1 MKDFFLD
8 ISDLYTPYSMK
19 YFFLAFILA
28 FASLGTSF
36 SQSLQVNSKRLSQSL
51 STLATYGKNEK
62 GGSDRVAYSVHD
74 LAARPFVKEQLT
86 AAGLEVSVDFAG
98 NIIGR
103 KAGKNPSLKPI
114 SLGSHIDE
122 VPNGGDYDGPV
133 GAMGA
138 IEVVRTLKDAGI
150 QTEHPLEVIIFTNEE
165 GGVIGSRALVG
176 GLSAQAL
183 QDQSNAGIMHAD
195 GIRLLGGDPSQIA
208 SLARPKGAIAA
219 FLELHIEQGGNLDAE
234 KLDIGVVEGIV
245 AIEWWEFSFK
255 GKANHAGTTPMN
267 VRKDPMLPAAKFTL
281 AVNEVITRVEGRQVG
296 TVGKIQAFPG
306 AGNVI
311 PGEVKLNLEIRD
323 LSSEKIWKLY
333 AELEAIAKQLAEE
346 SGTTLTIKH
355 IEVASKPALA
365 DSLIRE
371 VINAQSKKLGYSTK
385 SLPSGA
391 GHDAQEMARIAPM
404 GMIFIPSKDG
414 ISHAPE
420 EYSSPE
426 AIAKGANVLLH
437 TLLELDKRLTKE

>member
-1 MKDFFLD
+1 MKNFL
-8 ISDLYTPYSMK
+8 LPA
-19 YFFLAFILA
+19 FLLLHVFILPA
-28 FASLGTSF
+28 QDIKINGD
-36 SQSLQVNSKRLSQSL
+36 RLHETL
-51 STLATYGKNEK
+51 LTLATYGKNEK
-62 GGSDRVAYSVHD
+62 GGSDRVAFSKHD
-74 LAARPFVKEQLT
+74 IEARKYIKELMEK
-86 AAGLEVSVDFAG
+86 AGLEIYVDFAG

-114 SLGSHIDE
+114 SFGSHIDE

-133 GAMGA
+133 GSLGA
-138 IEVVRTLKDAGI
+138 IEVIRSLSENGYITN
-150 QTEHPLEVIIFTNEE
+150 HPLEVIIFTNEE
-165 GGVIGSRALVG
+165 GGVVGSRAIVG
-176 GLSAQAL
+176 ALTQEAL
-183 QDQSNAGIMHAD
+183 QVMSNAGVTQAE
-195 GIRLLGGDPSQIA
+195 GIKLLGGNPERIA
-208 SLARPKGAIAA
+208 EMKRNPGDIAA
-219 FLELHIEQGGNLDAE
+219 FLELHIEQGGNLYNE

-245 AIEWWEFSFK
+245 AIEWWEITFK

-267 VRKDPMLPAAKFTL
+267 LRKDPMLPAAEL
-281 AVNEVITRVEGRQVG
+281 VLEVNRIVNSYDGRQVG

-323 LSSEKIWKLY
+323 LSSEKIWKIYKEIESKAKEL
-333 AELEAIAKQLAEE
+333 AEKSGTELEV
-346 SGTTLTIKH
+346 KH

-365 DSLIRE
+365 DPMIRG
-371 VINAQSKKLGYSTK
+371 IIKNQADKLGLSTK

-420 EYSSPE
+420 EFSTKE
-426 AIAKGANVLLH
+426 NIANGANVLLQ
-437 TLLELDKRLTKE
+437 TILELDKRLK

>member
-1 MKDFFLD
+1 
-8 ISDLYTPYSMK
+8 MK
-19 YFFLAFILA
+19 YFLLIPALVLAC
-28 FASLGTSF
+28 LGTSLA
-36 SQSLQVNSKRLSQSL
+36 QTPQVNSERLQKSL

-62 GGSDRVAYSVHD
+62 GGSDRIAYSSHD
-74 LAARPFVKEQLT
+74 IAARPFIKQLL
-86 AAGLEVSVDFAG
+86 ADAGFEVSVDYAG

-103 KAGKNPSLKPI
+103 KAGKNSNLKPI
-114 SLGSHIDE
+114 SMGSHIDE

-133 GAMGA
+133 GVMGA
-138 IEVVRTLKDAGI
+138 IEVVRTLQEAGI
-150 QTEHPLEVIIFTNEE
+150 QTEHPLELIIFTNEE

-176 GLSAQAL
+176 GLSETAL
-183 QDQSNAGIMHAD
+183 QAKSTAGMTHAE
-195 GIRLLGGDPSQIA
+195 GIRLLGGDPSKIS
-208 SLARPKGAIAA
+208 SLARAKGDIAA
-219 FLELHIEQGGNLDAE
+219 FLELHIEQGGNLDTK

-245 AIEWWEFSFK
+245 AIEWWEFTFK
-255 GKANHAGTTPMN
+255 GKANHAGTTPMDA
-267 VRKDPMLPAAKFTL
+267 RKDPLLPAARFIL
-281 AVNEVITRVEGRQVG
+281 AVNEVITRDAGRQVG

-333 AELEAIAKQLAEE
+333 GELEAIAKQLALE
-346 SGTTLTIKH
+346 SGSSLAIQH

-365 DSLIRE
+365 DPEIRKIIKQE
-371 VINAQSKKLGYSTK
+371 AEKLGMTTL

-426 AIAKGANVLLH
+426 AIANGANVLLH
-437 TLLELDKRLTKE
+437 TLLELDKKLSKK

>member
-1 MKDFFLD
+1 MD
-8 ISDLYTPYSMK
+8 ISDPFTHNSMK
-19 YFFLAFILA
+19 YLFLTFTLTL
-28 FASLGTSF
+28 ASLGTSF
-36 SQSLQVNSKRLSQSL
+36 AQSLQVNSERLSQSL

-74 LAARPFVKEQLT
+74 LAARPFVKELLA

-133 GAMGA
+133 GVMGA
-138 IEVVRTLKDAGI
+138 IEVVRTLKEAGI

-183 QDQSNAGIMHAD
+183 LGQSNAGITHAD
-195 GIRLLGGDPSQIA
+195 GIRLLGGNPSRIA

-219 FLELHIEQGGNLDAE
+219 FLELHIEQGGNLDTE

-255 GKANHAGTTPMN
+255 GKANHAGTTPMHA
-267 VRKDPMLPAAKFTL
+267 RKDPMLPAARFTL
-281 AVNEVITRVEGRQVG
+281 AVNEVITRDEGRQVG

-333 AELEAIAKQLAEE
+333 AELETIAKQLAQE
-346 SGTTLTIKH
+346 SGTTLEIKH

-365 DSLIRE
+365 DSMIRE
-371 VINAQSKKLGYSTK
+371 VIDKQAKKLGYSTK
-385 SLPSGA
+385 NLPSGA

>member
-1 MKDFFLD
+1 MKHLFL
-8 ISDLYTPYSMK
+8 ISAWVL
-19 YFFLAFILA
+19 
-28 FASLGTSF
+28 ASLGTSF
-36 SQSLQVNSKRLSQSL
+36 AQSLQVNSERLTQSL

-74 LAARPFVKEQLT
+74 IAARPYIKELLT

-114 SLGSHIDE
+114 SMGSHIDE

-133 GAMGA
+133 GVLGA
-138 IEVVRTLKDAGI
+138 IEVIRTLQEAGV
-150 QTEHPLEVIIFTNEE
+150 QTAHPLEVIIFTNEE

-183 QDQSNAGIMHAD
+183 QGQSNAGVTHTE

-219 FLELHIEQGGNLDAE
+219 FLELHIEQGGNLDTE

-245 AIEWWEFSFK
+245 AIEWWEFTFK

-267 VRKDPMLPAAKFTL
+267 ARKDPMLPAARFTL
-281 AVNEVITRVEGRQVG
+281 AVNEVITRDEGRQVG

-333 AELEAIAKQLAEE
+333 RELEAIAKQLAVE
-346 SGTTLTIKH
+346 SGTSLEIKH

-365 DSLIRE
+365 DPMIRE
-371 VINAQSKKLGYSTK
+371 VIDAQAKKLGYTTK

-426 AIAKGANVLLH
+426 AIAKGANALLH
-437 TLLELDKRLTKE
+437 TLLELDRRLAKQ

>member
-1 MKDFFLD
+1 LD
-8 ISDLYTPYSMK
+8 ISDSFTHNSMK
-19 YFFLAFILA
+19 YLFLTFTLTL
-28 FASLGTSF
+28 ASLGTSF
-36 SQSLQVNSKRLSQSL
+36 AQSLQVNSERLSQSL

-74 LAARPFVKEQLT
+74 LAARPFVKELLA

-133 GAMGA
+133 GVMGA
-138 IEVVRTLKDAGI
+138 IEVVRTLKEAGI

-183 QDQSNAGIMHAD
+183 QGQSNAGITHAD
-195 GIRLLGGDPSQIA
+195 GIRLLGGNPSRIA

-219 FLELHIEQGGNLDAE
+219 FLELHIEQGGNLDTE

-255 GKANHAGTTPMN
+255 GKANHAGTTPMHA
-267 VRKDPMLPAAKFTL
+267 RKDPMLPAARFTL
-281 AVNEVITRVEGRQVG
+281 AVNEVITRDEGRQVG

-333 AELEAIAKQLAEE
+333 AELETIAKQLAQE
-346 SGTTLTIKH
+346 SGTTLEIKH

-365 DSLIRE
+365 DSMIRE
-371 VINAQSKKLGYSTK
+371 VIDKQAKKLGYSTK

-404 GMIFIPSKDG
+404 GMIFIPSKAG

>member
-1 MKDFFLD
+1 MD
-8 ISDLYTPYSMK
+8 ISDPFTHNSMK
-19 YFFLAFILA
+19 YLFLTFTLTL
-28 FASLGTSF
+28 ASLGTSF
-36 SQSLQVNSKRLSQSL
+36 AQSLQVNSERLSQSL

-74 LAARPFVKEQLT
+74 LAARPFVKELLA

-133 GAMGA
+133 GVMGA
-138 IEVVRTLKDAGI
+138 IEVVRTLKEAGI

-183 QDQSNAGIMHAD
+183 QGQSNAGITHAD
-195 GIRLLGGDPSQIA
+195 GIRLLGGNPIRIA

-219 FLELHIEQGGNLDAE
+219 FLELHIEQGGNLDTE

-255 GKANHAGTTPMN
+255 GKANHAGTTPMHA
-267 VRKDPMLPAAKFTL
+267 RKDPMLPAARFTL
-281 AVNEVITRVEGRQVG
+281 AVNEVITRDEGRQVG

-333 AELEAIAKQLAEE
+333 AELETIAKQLAQE
-346 SGTTLTIKH
+346 SGTTLEIKH

-365 DSLIRE
+365 DSMIRE
-371 VINAQSKKLGYSTK
+371 VIDKQAKKLGYSTK

>member
-1 MKDFFLD
+1 
-8 ISDLYTPYSMK
+8 MK
-19 YFFLAFILA
+19 YFLLIPALVLAC
-28 FASLGTSF
+28 LGTSLA
-36 SQSLQVNSKRLSQSL
+36 QTPQVNSVRLQKSL

-62 GGSDRVAYSVHD
+62 GGSDRIAYSSHD
-74 LAARPFVKEQLT
+74 IAARPFIKQLL
-86 AAGLEVSVDFAG
+86 ADAGFEVSVDYAG

-103 KAGKNPSLKPI
+103 KAGKNSNLKPI
-114 SLGSHIDE
+114 SMGSHIDE

-133 GAMGA
+133 GVMGA
-138 IEVVRTLKDAGI
+138 IEVVRTLQEAGI
-150 QTEHPLEVIIFTNEE
+150 QTEHPLELIIFTNEE

-176 GLSAQAL
+176 GLSETAL
-183 QDQSNAGIMHAD
+183 QAKSTAGMTHAE
-195 GIRLLGGDPSQIA
+195 GIRLLGGDPSKIS
-208 SLARPKGAIAA
+208 SLARAKGDIAA
-219 FLELHIEQGGNLDAE
+219 FLELHIEQGGNLDTK

-245 AIEWWEFSFK
+245 AIEWWEFTFK
-255 GKANHAGTTPMN
+255 GKANHAGTTPMDA
-267 VRKDPMLPAAKFTL
+267 RKDPLLPAARFIL
-281 AVNEVITRVEGRQVG
+281 AVNEVITRDAGRQVG

-333 AELEAIAKQLAEE
+333 GELEAIAKQLALE
-346 SGTTLTIKH
+346 SGSSLAIQH

-365 DSLIRE
+365 DPEIRKIIKQE
-371 VINAQSKKLGYSTK
+371 AEKLGMTTL

-426 AIAKGANVLLH
+426 AIANGANVLLH
-437 TLLELDKRLTKE
+437 TLLELDKKLSKK